1 MKVKALR
8 SFYCDGAHN
17 AGDVYE
23 AQADHVQ
30 LLLCAKC
37 IELVAEPVPI
47 PVPVKAP
54 PAVTPPPK
62 PKPRA
67 EVDWST
73 RYKRRDMK
81 AEE

>member
-1 MKVKALR
+1 MKVRALR
-8 SFYCDGAHN
+8 PFYCDGAHN

-37 IELVAEPVPI
+37 IELIIESVP
-47 PVPVKAP
+47 PPVKAP